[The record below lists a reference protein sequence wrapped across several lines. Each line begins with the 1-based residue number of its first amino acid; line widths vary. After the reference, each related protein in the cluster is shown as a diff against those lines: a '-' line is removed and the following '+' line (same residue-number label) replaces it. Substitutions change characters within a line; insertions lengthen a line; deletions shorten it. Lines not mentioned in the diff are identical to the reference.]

1 MSEIIYINEEHE
13 LIVHRYLKYVQK
25 QVYEAT
31 EMAESG
37 KYNDF
42 QELLSDILMY
52 HNDFSDFGLK
62 DDSVS
67 EWLFSIP
74 NLAMFTTLGFF
85 AGLKNK
91 SNEDLL
97 DKCSTNI
104 HSATMEMVGSLSD
117 MLKDLEE
124 KSKLEK
130 QC

>member
-13 LIVHRYLKYVQK
+13 KIVHRYLNYVQK

-31 EMAESG
+31 EMAERG

-42 QELLSDILMY
+42 QELLSDILLY

-62 DDSVS
+62 DDNVS

-97 DKCSTNI
+97 DRCSTNI

-117 MLKDLEE
+117 MLKDIEE
-124 KSKLEK
+124 KSKLSEK
-130 QC
+130 C

>member
-13 LIVHRYLKYVQK
+13 QIVLDYLTFVQK
-25 QVYEAT
+25 QVYDAT

-42 QELLSDILMY
+42 QDILSDILMY

-85 AGLKNK
+85 AGLRNK
-91 SNEDLL
+91 SNKDLL
-97 DKCSTNI
+97 DRCSGNI
-104 HSATMEMVGSLSD
+104 HGATMDTVGSLSD
-117 MLKDLEE
+117 MLKDMQEN
-124 KSKLEK
+124 SKVKE

>member
-13 LIVHRYLKYVQK
+13 KIVIDYLTFVQK
-25 QVYEAT
+25 QVYDAT
-31 EMAESG
+31 EMSENG
-37 KYNDF
+37 KYSDF
-42 QELLSDILMY
+42 QDILSDILMY

-91 SNEDLL
+91 SNKDLL
-97 DKCSTNI
+97 DRCSTNI
-104 HSATMEMVGSLSD
+104 HSATMDMVGSLSD
-117 MLKDLEE
+117 MLKDMQEN
-124 KSKLEK
+124 SKVKE

>member
-124 KSKLEK
+124 KSKLEE